1 MGKIDFKYIIW
12 DFDGTLFN
20 TYPHIASIIT
30 EIMKNHYNIDL
41 NMNQVQEWC
50 ETSLKFCFNKIIS
63 DYNVNKLEFQD
74 LFSKKYRVNI
84 ESQQPPFPGAKE
96 ILAYIQKNG
105 GKNFIVTHRGSV
117 TLFKLLRYCNMED
130 LFEKVITNEDGFQN
144 KPDPASFLYLISEF
158 QIPKDKVIAI
168 GDRKIDIQTAHAISI
183 KSCYFNPNGKSY
195 GLADFNIR
203 NLIELKE
210 ILNLQ

>member
-1 MGKIDFKYIIW
+1 MHNFNYIIW

-41 NMNQVQEWC
+41 NMNLVQEWC
-50 ETSLKFCFNKIIS
+50 ETSLKFCFNKLII

-74 LFSKKYRVNI
+74 LFRKNYIINI
-84 ESQQPPFPGAKE
+84 ESQQPPFPRAKE
-96 ILAYIQKNG
+96 ILTYIQKRG
-105 GKNFIVTHRGSV
+105 GKNFIVTHRGSF
-117 TLFKLLRYCNMED
+117 TLFKLLRYYNMEY
-130 LFEKVITNEDGFQN
+130 LFEKVITNEDGFPK
-144 KPDPASFLYLISEF
+144 KPDPASFLYLINEL
-158 QIPKDKVIAI
+158 QMVKEKVIAV
-168 GDRKIDIQTAHAISI
+168 GDRKIDIQTAYVVNI
-183 KSCYFNPNGKSY
+183 KSCYFNPNGKIY
-195 GLADFNIR
+195 QLADFNIR